1 MATPQKFEKGPHLS
15 AAVIC
20 EKVLE
25 ERNGGKPQ
33 AQNKFT
39 IIT

>member
-1 MATPQKFEKGPHLS
+1 MATPQRFEEGSHFS
-15 AAVIC
+15 AAVIY
-20 EKVLE
+20 EKVLQ

-33 AQNKFT
+33 LQNKFT

>member
-1 MATPQKFEKGPHLS
+1 MTTQQRFEEGQHFS

-20 EKVLE
+20 EKVLQ
-25 ERNGGKPQ
+25 ERNGDKPQ
-33 AQNKFT
+33 LQNKFT